1 MFVRDFS
8 DLDILIDPT
17 DEALFISVM
26 GKMGFREGKYDM
38 YSEAF
43 SPSTRSDVLKG
54 KMFYHQIPP
63 FCKKYPRTTHMR
75 MLYFLMS
82 IFLLFRWTD

>member
-26 GKMGFREGKYDM
+26 GKWDFAKVNTICTAKRSPRPQEAM
-38 YSEAF
+38 Y
-43 SPSTRSDVLKG
+43 
-54 KMFYHQIPP
+54 
-63 FCKKYPRTTHMR
+63 
-75 MLYFLMS
+75 
-82 IFLLFRWTD
+82 